1 MQAKKINSALISVFN
16 KDGLGPIIE
25 ALHQNKVTIYSTG
38 GTADF
43 IAGMGVPVSQ
53 VESLTTYPS
62 ILDGRVK
69 TLHPKVFG
77 GILARREKNHL
88 AQLEEYNIPEL
99 DLVIVDL
106 YPFEETVRTTS
117 DHQQI
122 IEKIDIGGIALIRAA
137 AKNFEDVVIVPS
149 KNQYQYFL
157 ERYLENNGG
166 TEYSDRQYLAG
177 QAFAVSN
184 HYDGAIANYFSK
196 LNHQSAFRESFH
208 QSTPLRYGENPHQSA
223 TFYGDLDQQVQQI
236 NGKALSFNNL
246 VDVDAAIALMREFK
260 DAPPTFAVIKHTN
273 ACGVATANTI
283 EEAWKKALQGD
294 PISAFG
300 GILITNSK
308 VSLACAE
315 QIDKIFYEVLIAPEY
330 EQDALTLLSAKKNRI
345 LLRDLLKD
353 SNSFQYKSLLNGVIE
368 QEADLKVEAV
378 EAFKTVTHIA
388 PSEDELAD
396 MVFANKCVKHLK
408 SNAIALVKNQQLL
421 GMGCGNTSRID
432 ALKAAISKANQNG
445 FDLKGAILASDA
457 FFPFA
462 DSVEIA
468 CKAGIKTIVQ
478 PGGSVK
484 DEDSVKFC
492 NQHDMTMVF
501 TGTRHFRH

>member
-1 MQAKKINSALISVFN
+1 
-16 KDGLGPIIE
+16 
-25 ALHQNKVTIYSTG
+25 
-38 GTADF
+38 
-43 IAGMGVPVSQ
+43 
-53 VESLTTYPS
+53 
-62 ILDGRVK
+62 
-69 TLHPKVFG
+69 
-77 GILARREKNHL
+77 
-88 AQLEEYNIPEL
+88 
-99 DLVIVDL
+99 
-106 YPFEETVRTTS
+106 
-117 DHQQI
+117 
-122 IEKIDIGGIALIRAA
+122 
-137 AKNFEDVVIVPS
+137 
-149 KNQYQYFL
+149 
-157 ERYLENNGG
+157 
-166 TEYSDRQYLAG
+166 
-177 QAFAVSN
+177 
-184 HYDGAIANYFSK
+184 
-196 LNHQSAFRESFH
+196 
-208 QSTPLRYGENPHQSA
+208 
-223 TFYGDLDQQVQQI
+223 
-236 NGKALSFNNL
+236 
-246 VDVDAAIALMREFK
+246 MREFK

-368 QEADLKVEAV
+368 QESDLKVEAV

>member
-25 ALHQNKVTIYSTG
+25 ALHQNRVTIYSTG

-43 IAGMGVPVSQ
+43 ITDMGVSVIK
-53 VESLTTYPS
+53 VESLTSYPS

-88 AQLEEYNIPEL
+88 AQLEEYDIPEL

-106 YPFEETVRTTS
+106 YPFEDTVRST
-117 DHQQI
+117 DNHQQI

-137 AKNFEDVVIVPS
+137 AKNFEDVTIVPS
-149 KNQYQYFL
+149 MNQYQYFL
-157 ERYLENNGG
+157 ERYQENAGG
-166 TEYSDRQYLAG
+166 TELLDRQYLAG

-184 HYDGAIANYFSK
+184 RYDGAIADYFST
-196 LNHQSAFRESFH
+196 LNQQLAFRKSFNKA
-208 QSTPLRYGENPHQSA
+208 TPLRYGENPHQSA
-223 TFYGDLDQQVQQI
+223 TFYGNLNEQVAQL
-236 NGKALSFNNL
+236 NGKELSFNNL
-246 VDVDAAIALMREFK
+246 VDVDAAISLMREFK
-260 DAPPTFAVIKHTN
+260 DAPPTFVVIKHTN
-273 ACGVATANTI
+273 ACGVASAHTV
-283 EEAWKKALQGD
+283 EEAWKRTLQGD

-300 GILITNSK
+300 GILITNTK
-308 VSLACAE
+308 VTLACA
-315 QIDKIFYEVLIAPEY
+315 QLIDKIFYEVLIAPEF
-330 EQDALTLLSAKKNRI
+330 EQEALKLLAAKKNRI
-345 LLRDLLKD
+345 LLIDQLKD
-353 SNSFQYKSLLNGVIE
+353 VNTFQYKSLLHGVIQ
-368 QEADLKVEAV
+368 QEADLKVER
-378 EAFKTVTHIA
+378 EEDFKSVTHIA
-388 PSEDELAD
+388 PSKEEWTD

-408 SNAIALVKNQQLL
+408 SNAIALVKSQQLI

-432 ALKAAISKANQNG
+432 ALKAAITKARQNG

-468 CKAGIKTIVQ
+468 FEAGIKTIVQ

-484 DEDSVKFC
+484 DEDSIKFC

>member
-16 KDGLGPIIE
+16 KEGLGPIIE
-25 ALHQNKVTIYSTG
+25 ALHQNNVTIYSTG

-43 IAGMGVPVSQ
+43 IAKMGIPVSK

-88 AQLEEYNIPEL
+88 DQLDQYDIPEL

-106 YPFEETVRTTS
+106 YPFEETVRFTS
-117 DHQQI
+117 DNEQI

-137 AKNFEDVVIVPS
+137 AKNYQDVAIVPS
-149 KNQYQYFL
+149 KDQYRFFL
-157 ERYLENNGG
+157 ERYQVNGG
-166 TEYSDRQYLAG
+166 GTTISDRQYLAG
-177 QAFAVSN
+177 RAFAVSN
-184 HYDGAIANYFSK
+184 QYDGAIADYFGHI
-196 LNHQSAFRESFH
+196 NQESAFRKSYL
-208 QSTPLRYGENPHQSA
+208 QSIPLRYGENPHQSA
-223 TFYGDLDQQVQQI
+223 NFYGNLTQQVEQL
-236 NGKALSFNNL
+236 NGKELSFNNL
-246 VDVDAAIALMREFK
+246 VDVDAAVALIREFK
-260 DAPPTFAVIKHTN
+260 DAQPTFVVIKHTN
-273 ACGVATANTI
+273 ACGVATANSV
-283 EEAWKKALQGD
+283 EEAWKKALEGD

-308 VSLACAE
+308 LTLACAQ
-315 QIDKIFYEVLIAPEY
+315 QIDKIFYEVLIAPEF
-330 EQDALTLLSAKKNRI
+330 EQEALDFLAAKKNRI
-345 LLRDLLKD
+345 LLRDQLQD
-353 SNSFQYKSLLNGVIE
+353 INAFQYKSLLNGVIE
-368 QEADLKVEAV
+368 QEADLKVETV
-378 EAFKTVTHIA
+378 EAFKSVTHTA

-396 MVFANKCVKHLK
+396 MIFANKCVKHLK
-408 SNAIALVKNQQLL
+408 SNAIALVKDQQLL

-432 ALKAAISKANQNG
+432 ALKAAITKARQNG
-445 FDLKGAILASDA
+445 FDLKGAVLASDA

-468 CKAGIKTIVQ
+468 FEAGIRTVVQ

-484 DEDSVKFC
+484 DSDSIKFC
-492 NQHDMTMVF
+492 NQHDMSMVF
-501 TGTRHFRH
+501 TGIRHFRH

>member
-1 MQAKKINSALISVFN
+1 MQTKKINSALISVFN
-16 KDGLGPIIE
+16 KDGLGPIVE
-25 ALHQNKVTIYSTG
+25 ALHHHEVTIYSTG

-43 IAGMGVPVSQ
+43 IEALGVPVNK
-53 VESLTTYPS
+53 VEDLTTYPS

-88 AQLEEYNIPEL
+88 SQLDQFGIPEL

-106 YPFEETVRTTS
+106 YPFEETVKSTD

-137 AKNFEDVVIVPS
+137 AKNFQDVVIVPS
-149 KNQYQYFL
+149 KNQYHYFL
-157 ERYLENNGG
+157 ERYQKNEGS
-166 TEYSDRQYLAG
+166 TEYLDRQFLAG
-177 QAFAVSN
+177 QAFSVSN
-184 HYDGAIANYFSK
+184 QYDGAIADYFGK
-196 LNHQSAFRESFH
+196 LNQQEAFRKSLYP
-208 QSTPLRYGENPHQSA
+208 STPLRYGENPHQSA
-223 TFYGDLDQQVQQI
+223 TFYGNLAQEVDQI
-236 NGKALSFNNL
+236 NGKELSFNNL

-260 DAPPTFAVIKHTN
+260 GAAPTFVVIKHTN
-273 ACGVATANTI
+273 ACGVATANTV
-283 EEAWKKALQGD
+283 EEAWERALQGD

-300 GILITNSK
+300 GILITNAKMTLS
-308 VSLACAE
+308 CAQ

-330 EQDALTLLSAKKNRI
+330 EQEALTLLSAKKNRI
-345 LLRDLLKD
+345 LLRNLLSD
-353 SNSFQYKSLLNGVIE
+353 ANILQYKSLLNGVIE
-368 QEADLKVEAV
+368 QEADLKVETV
-378 EAFKTVTHIA
+378 DDFKAVTHVA
-388 PSEDELAD
+388 PSEDEKVD

-432 ALKAAISKANQNG
+432 ALKAAISKARQNG
-445 FDLKGAILASDA
+445 FDLNGAILASDA

-468 CKAGIKTIVQ
+468 FDAGIKTIVQ

-484 DEDSVKFC
+484 DEDSIKFC

-501 TGTRHFRH
+501 TGARHFRH